1 MALKRYTA
9 TIDMYI
15 FAENDTE
22 AKKKANRVADR
33 LRMEQDNQ
41 AKLLTLYET
50 PFASVES
57 REIPLKR

>member
-1 MALKRYTA
+1 MKRYTA

-41 AKLLTLYET
+41 AKLLTLHET
-50 PFASVES
+50 PFATLIARKIE
-57 REIPLKR
+57 LK